1 MASEHP
7 SKKTNE
13 IIVIAIAL
21 ASLIVTVLAW
31 QHPNVPKS
39 ETPNT
44 PLQQVPTPS
53 PIPTIVS
60 APIELPSSNSPLSSS
75 SANQMA
81 GKESTPKPK
90 RKRNYPRRNPIEQTC
105 VDDATGKEIDCA
117 ELDNE

>member
-1 MASEHP
+1 MASEHT
-7 SKKTNE
+7 SNKTNE
-13 IIVIAIAL
+13 VIVIAIAI

-39 ETPNT
+39 ESSQT

-60 APIELPSSNSPLSSS
+60 APIEIPSPNSPLSSS
-75 SANQMA
+75 TANQMA
-81 GKESTPKPK
+81 GKDSTPKLK
-90 RKRNYPRRNPIEQTC
+90 RKKNYPRRNPIEQTC
-105 VDDATGKEIDCA
+105 LDDATGKEIDCA